1 MGQKDIA
8 EKTLEAY
15 NDVFADIMNGVV
27 FKGERIVKEEDLQE
41 TATASAFNTGKKLHG
56 QDRDVSKYWQE
67 NNVRIAMCGIENQT
81 VIDYSMPLR
90 VIAYDGASYK
100 KQIID
105 KRKKSKDNIEEIDVR
120 PKFFPVI
127 TLVIYM
133 GDKPWNKNT
142 TLHEVL
148 NIKPELKPFVNDYK
162 AHIVDLSSL
171 KKKDIERFNS
181 DFRSL
186 IDWIKKKKD
195 PAYEVKDRVW
205 DHPLEMRQLFYEL
218 SNDKRVWEAYTDE
231 EAAEGERIT
240 MCEFIDRLEEEG
252 RIKGKAEGRAEGK
265 IELLADLIEDGT
277 LSIKQAADKM
287 SMTVAKFKS
296 TAKKL
301 GICL

>member
-1 MGQKDIA
+1 
-8 EKTLEAY
+8 
-15 NDVFADIMNGVV
+15 
-27 FKGERIVKEEDLQE
+27 
-41 TATASAFNTGKKLHG
+41 
-56 QDRDVSKYWQE
+56 
-67 NNVRIAMCGIENQT
+67 MC
-81 VIDYSMPLR
+81 
-90 VIAYDGASYK
+90 ASYK

-105 KRKKSKDNIEEIDVR
+105 KRKNNIEEIDVR
-120 PKFFPVI
+120 PKFYPVI

-148 NIKPELKPFVNDYK
+148 NIKPKLKPFVNDYK

-171 KKKDIERFNS
+171 KKKDVERFNS

-240 MCEFIDRLEEEG
+240 MCEFIDRLEEE
-252 RIKGKAEGRAEGK
+252 EGEENGN
-265 IELLADLIEDGT
+265 
-277 LSIKQAADKM
+277 LSIKK
-287 SMTVAKFKS
+287 
-296 TAKKL
+296 
-301 GICL
+301 